1 MDLTVS
7 DLRRKE
13 LKPILPEH
21 IPGDDKGQA
30 AELVLAYMTN
40 VATLYQVPMLEL
52 LERLKVKTL
61 CEWGNG

>member
-1 MDLTVS
+1 M
-7 DLRRKE
+7 
-13 LKPILPEH
+13 PENE
-21 IPGDDKGQA
+21 KREA
-30 AELVLAYMTN
+30 TELVLAYMTN